1 MDNTHKRFQN
11 ISMQVKLITKNKP
24 EPQIFQ
30 NLSVIKPTFF
40 FFIFFS
46 DMNSQMSGYARAGHL
61 HLPWHFV
68 GSLSSPHL
76 EVEALGKGI
85 FCWMQ

>member
-40 FFIFFS
+40 FHFLFRHEFTDEWVRTGRTSPPTLALCRFTFFS
-46 DMNSQMSGYARAGHL
+46 SSGSG
-61 HLPWHFV
+61 
-68 GSLSSPHL
+68 
-76 EVEALGKGI
+76 GI
-85 FCWMQ
+85 G